1 MRRLLKWA
9 AYGLGGVVGLAATA
23 AVAGLAASE
32 VMLRLPAQKPAIAT
46 VASSGPDAVARGRG
60 VAVVQGCTDCHGANL
75 QGRMVDDIPGVVR
88 LYAPNLTLVAAK
100 QSDVNLDRAI
110 RHGVGA
116 DGRAL
121 WVMPSSTFAH
131 LTNAETADLIAYL
144 HSLPEQG
151 PAQPRFQ
158 VGPIGRIGVLIGQFK
173 SEPAIIKAHE
183 NPALPDLGAQY
194 AAGREIAR
202 ACVECHGPALKGGGG
217 TLKTPDLTIAAAAYD
232 PEDFERLLHT
242 GVAAGGRQVGV
253 MSASARIRFAS
264 LTPVEVADLHAYL
277 KARAAHEIATAGTT
291 PLSNP

>member
-1 MRRLLKWA
+1 MRRILKWA
-9 AYGLGGVVGLAATA
+9 AYGLGGVIGLAATA

-32 VMLRLPAQKPAIAT
+32 VVLRLPAAKPAIAT
-46 VASSGPDAVARGRG
+46 VASSGPDAVARGRRI
-60 VAVVQGCTDCHGANL
+60 AVVQGCTDCHGANL
-75 QGRMVDDIPGVVR
+75 QGRMFDDLPGIVK

-110 RHGVGA
+110 RHGVGS

-131 LTNAETADLIAYL
+131 LTDAETADLIAYL

-151 PAQPRFQ
+151 PAQPRVQ

-183 NPALPDLGAQY
+183 NPALPDLGPQY
-194 AAGREIAR
+194 AAGRQVAR
-202 ACVECHGPALKGGGG
+202 ACVECHGPALKGSDAVI
-217 TLKTPDLTIAAAAYD
+217 KTPDLTIAAAYD
-232 PEDFERLLHT
+232 PEDFQRLLHT
-242 GVAAGGRQVGV
+242 GVAAGGRQVGL
-253 MSASARIRFAS
+253 MSASSRIRFAS
-264 LTPVEVADLHAYL
+264 LTSTEVADLHAYL

-291 PLSNP
+291 SLSNP